1 MLYPTYDHWVY
12 LLLSIMDVEE
22 WVYERPDF
30 AASLQA
36 IPQPE
41 TDLRSSLR
49 QGIKLDLMYKGD
61 ESGAWM
67 IYYALLDEERRL
79 LSQGVVCHSEVKA
92 YFRVLN
98 PELRLTVHKQR
109 VKPGI
114 RFFVVVGSHKVAEG
128 IVTEVLHLLDE
139 D

>member
-1 MLYPTYDHWVY
+1 M
-12 LLLSIMDVEE
+12 VEE

-30 AASLQA
+30 AASLRA

-41 TDLRSSLR
+41 TVLRSSLR
-49 QGIKLDLMYKGD
+49 QGIKFDLMYEGD

-67 IYYALLDEERRL
+67 IYYALLDGERRL
-79 LSQGVVCHSEVKA
+79 LPHGVVCQGEVKA
-92 YFRVLN
+92 YFRILN
-98 PELRLTVHKQR
+98 PELRATVHKQR

-128 IVTEVLHLLDE
+128 VVTEVLHLSDKS
-139 D
+139 DKD